1 MEYLSADKIAVIDL
15 GSRKVIEDELDEDLV
30 IERIGGIGITSRLYE
45 KYENE
50 NPIVIGTGP
59 LTGSLFPASSL
70 GVITARS
77 PRENKVCHAP
87 FCQYAG
93 MELKYAG
100 FDYIVIKGVSETP
113 FYLWLHDGI
122 ADIKDASEIIA
133 MTPWEIV
140 DIKKGLRGKL
150 GDELIQFLS
159 VGKAADQETN
169 AAQVLVNCWSSGDRW
184 GFGRIFGQKKL
195 KTIAMRGMGLLEI
208 ADPASFVEKCTE
220 VISLLTKN
228 PALNKKGCIEFPAA
242 MGEENIVDWI
252 APLVH
257 RHSAAFNTPYPYNT
271 FLKYNEDPKVLK
283 ETNIEEPGVMITDVF
298 ALLAFKRMNL
308 SAEQACRMIEACNKY
323 GIDPVAAAAILEKKG
338 ATDFENMQ
346 NQVSGLKENVEQI
359 GSTPFSPWCPSMP
372 LFSAFE
378 GETDE
383 AWWRRRQAVS
393 YIFGIDPIFSIMA
406 PEITEEKLIEAVNLG
421 TDLEITSNTLE
432 EVIASVI
439 E

>member
-15 GSRKVIEDELDEDLV
+15 ESRKVMEDELDEDLV
-30 IERIGGIGITSRLYE
+30 TERIGGIGITSRLYE
-45 KYENE
+45 KHEKD
-50 NPIVIGTGP
+50 NPIVLGTGL

-77 PRENKVCHAP
+77 PRANKVCHAP

-113 FYLWLHDGI
+113 VYLWLHDGI
-122 ADIKDASEIIA
+122 ADIKDAHEIND

-140 DIKKGLRGKL
+140 DNKKGLRGKL

-159 VGKAADQETN
+159 VGKAADQETI

-184 GFGRIFGQKKL
+184 GFGRIFGEKKL

-208 ADPASFVEKCTE
+208 ADPKGFVEKCTE
-220 VISLLTKN
+220 VVSLLTKN
-228 PALNKKGCIEFPAA
+228 PALTKKGCIEFPAA

-252 APLVH
+252 APRVH

-271 FLKYNEDPKVLK
+271 FIKYNEDPKVLK
-283 ETNIEEPGVMITDVF
+283 ESDIEEPGVMITDIF

-308 SAEQACRMIEACNKY
+308 SAEQACKMIEACNKY
-323 GIDPVAAAAILEKKG
+323 GIDPVAAGAMLEKNG
-338 ATDFENMQ
+338 TTDFETIK
-346 NQVSGLKENVEQI
+346 NQVSEYKENAEHT
-359 GSTPFSPWCPSMP
+359 GPTPFSPWCPSKP
-372 LFSAFE
+372 LFAAFE
-378 GETDE
+378 GETDD

-421 TDLEITSNTLE
+421 TDMDISADTLE
-432 EVIASVI
+432 EVIASVTA
-439 E
+439 